1 MTTVCVLATGGTTRS
16 SQSERFCSKGLVI
29 WVESERSSKENEM
42 SPSTADGRESFDV
55 AYLVLSG
62 TTTAARCP
70 ELLRAL
76 VGLGFLTV
84 IAIPTPNASR
94 VIAPRDLD
102 DVEGAKVVESYFDLA
117 IRPRPPRGVVVFAP
131 CSFNSLN
138 KLAHGIADNLALS
151 VVAEA
156 IGRGTPVILGPSLN
170 APLLAHPE
178 AQASLRL
185 LPQWG
190 VTIVPPVDEG
200 EGPRLAPSALLIDAI
215 RPYVR
220 RG

>member
-1 MTTVCVLATGGTTRS
+1 MRTNIDMPALRS
-16 SQSERFCSKGLVI
+16 F
-29 WVESERSSKENEM
+29 KEDEM
-42 SPSTADGRESFDV
+42 SPGSAAGGESFDV

-70 ELLRAL
+70 EILGGL
-76 VGLGFLTV
+76 VGLGFSTV
-84 IAIPTPNASR
+84 IAIPTPNAWR
-94 VIAPRDLD
+94 VIAPRDLA
-102 DVEGAKVVESYFDLA
+102 DVAGVRVVESYFDLA
-117 IRPRPPRGVVVFAP
+117 IRPRPPRGVVLFAP

-156 IGRGTPVILGPSLN
+156 IGRGTPVIVGPSLN
-170 APLLAHPE
+170 APLLNHPE
-178 AQASLRL
+178 AQASLKK
-185 LPQWG
+185 LPAWG
-190 VTIVPPVDEG
+190 VAIVAPVDEG
-200 EGPRLAPSALLIDAI
+200 EGPRLAPSAVLVEAV

>member
-1 MTTVCVLATGGTTRS
+1 MNATP
-16 SQSERFCSKGLVI
+16 ER
-29 WVESERSSKENEM
+29 
-42 SPSTADGRESFDV
+42 FDV

-70 ELLRAL
+70 ELLRGL
-76 VGLGFLTV
+76 VGLGFATI

-94 VIAPRDLD
+94 VIASRDLAEVD
-102 DVEGAKVVESYFDLA
+102 GVQVVESYFDLA
-117 IRPRPPRGVVVFAP
+117 IRPRPPHGVVLFAP

-156 IGRGTPVILGPSLN
+156 IGRGTPVIVGPSLN

-178 AQASLRL
+178 AQASVRRL
-185 LPQWG
+185 PTWH
-190 VTIVPPVDEG
+190 VIVVPPVDLG
-200 EGPRLAPSALLIDAI
+200 EGPRLAPSEQLIDAV
-215 RPYVR
+215 RPYAR
-220 RG
+220 RR

>member
-1 MTTVCVLATGGTTRS
+1 MSLGTAA
-16 SQSERFCSKGLVI
+16 
-29 WVESERSSKENEM
+29 
-42 SPSTADGRESFDV
+42 ADEGFDV

-76 VGLGFLTV
+76 VGLGFSTV
-84 IAIPTPNASR
+84 IVIPTPNAWR
-94 VIAPRDLD
+94 VVAPRELADI
-102 DVEGAKVVESYFDLA
+102 EGVQVVQSYFDLA
-117 IRPRPPRGVVVFAP
+117 IRPRPPRGVVLFAP

-156 IGRGTPVILGPSLN
+156 IGRKTPVIVGPSLN
-170 APLLAHPE
+170 APLLGHPV
-178 AQASLRL
+178 AQASLERL
-185 LPQWG
+185 PNWG
-190 VTIVPPVDEG
+190 VTIVPPVDDG
-200 EGPRLAPSALLIDAI
+200 KGPRLAPTAALIDAV
-215 RPYVR
+215 RPYVP

>member
-1 MTTVCVLATGGTTRS
+1 MLP
-16 SQSERFCSKGLVI
+16 
-29 WVESERSSKENEM
+29 KENQM
-42 SPSTADGRESFDV
+42 RLGTAGDGESFDV

-70 ELLRAL
+70 ELLRGL
-76 VGLGFLTV
+76 VGLGFSPV

-94 VIAPRDLD
+94 VIAPRDLA
-102 DVEGAKVVESYFDLA
+102 DVEGVQVVESYFDLA
-117 IRPRPPRGVVVFAP
+117 IRPRPPRGVVLFAP

-138 KLAHGIADNLALS
+138 KLAHGIADSLALS

-156 IGRGTPVILGPSLN
+156 IGRRTPVIVGPSLN
-170 APLLAHPE
+170 APLLEHPR
-178 AQASLRL
+178 AQASLKT
-185 LPQWG
+185 LPSWG
-190 VTIVPPVDEG
+190 VRIVPPVDEG
-200 EGPRLAPSALLIDAI
+200 EGPRLAPTAALIDAV

>member
-1 MTTVCVLATGGTTRS
+1 MSSSGAAGG
-16 SQSERFCSKGLVI
+16 ERF
-29 WVESERSSKENEM
+29 
-42 SPSTADGRESFDV
+42 AV

-70 ELLRAL
+70 ELLRGL
-76 VGLGFLTV
+76 VGLGFSTV

-94 VIAPRDLD
+94 VVALRDLA
-102 DVEGAKVVESYFDLA
+102 DVAGAQVVESYFDLA
-117 IRPRPPRGVVVFAP
+117 IRPRPPRGVVLFAP

-138 KLAHGIADNLALS
+138 KLAHGIADSLALS

-156 IGRGTPVILGPSLN
+156 IGRGTPVIVGPSLN
-170 APLLAHPE
+170 APLLNHPE
-178 AQASLRL
+178 AQASLSK
-185 LPQWG
+185 LPAWG

-200 EGPRLAPSALLIDAI
+200 EGPRLAPSAVLLDAV

-220 RG
+220 RS

>member
-1 MTTVCVLATGGTTRS
+1 MAAMSRSDRDAISPGSTVGG
-16 SQSERFCSKGLVI
+16 
-29 WVESERSSKENEM
+29 
-42 SPSTADGRESFDV
+42 ESFDV

-70 ELLRAL
+70 ELLSGL
-76 VGLGFLTV
+76 VGLGFSTV

-94 VIAPRDLD
+94 VIAPRDLAD
-102 DVEGAKVVESYFDLA
+102 TERVQVVESYFDLA
-117 IRPRPPRGVVVFAP
+117 IRPRPPRGVVLFAP

-156 IGRGTPVILGPSLN
+156 IGRGTPVIVGPSLN

-178 AQASLRL
+178 AQASLRK
-185 LPQWG
+185 LPAWR
-190 VTIVPPVDEG
+190 VKIVPPADEG
-200 EGPRLAPSALLIDAI
+200 QAPRPRPSGPLIDAV

>member
-1 MTTVCVLATGGTTRS
+1 
-16 SQSERFCSKGLVI
+16 
-29 WVESERSSKENEM
+29 M
-42 SPSTADGRESFDV
+42 SPENFDV

-70 ELLRAL
+70 ELLRGL
-76 VGLGFLTV
+76 VELGFSTV
-84 IAIPTPNASR
+84 IAIPTPNAAR
-94 VIAPRDLD
+94 VIAAREFAEI
-102 DVEGAKVVESYFDLA
+102 EGVQVVQSYFDLA
-117 IRPRPPRGVVVFAP
+117 IPPRPPRGVVMFAP

-156 IGRGTPVILGPSLN
+156 IGRGTPVIVGPSLN
-170 APLLAHPE
+170 APLLEHPQ
-178 AQASLRL
+178 AQASLKRL
-185 LPQWG
+185 PDWG

-200 EGPRLAPSALLIDAI
+200 EGPRLASTAVLIDAV

>member
-1 MTTVCVLATGGTTRS
+1 MVGTSGLDKPGHDAPRRRYYEGGG
-16 SQSERFCSKGLVI
+16 E
-29 WVESERSSKENEM
+29 ESEM
-42 SPSTADGRESFDV
+42 SLGDASGGERFDV

-70 ELLRAL
+70 ELLRGL
-76 VGLGFLTV
+76 VGLGFATV
-84 IAIPTPNASR
+84 IAIPTPNAAR
-94 VIAPRDLD
+94 VVAARELADIDR
-102 DVEGAKVVESYFDLA
+102 VRVVESYFDMA
-117 IRPRPPRGVVVFAP
+117 IRPRPPRGALLFAP

-156 IGRGTPVILGPSLN
+156 VGRSTPVIVGPSLN

-178 AQASLRL
+178 AQASLRK
-185 LPQWG
+185 LPSWG
-190 VTIVPPVDEG
+190 VIIEPPVDDG
-200 EGPRLAPSALLIDAI
+200 EGPRLAPSEQLLAAV